1 MGKGILKRFTTM
13 AFIVAIPLAG
23 AVARINAQT
32 PRKVVADV
40 PFEFSVGYKTMP
52 AGGYVVETLASA
64 GNALLIQSADAKS
77 SALRS
82 TEATVPMKDKNH
94 ARLVFR
100 RYGERYFL
108 AEAWSGLDVSGRQLV
123 KSQEERAIEQELANL
138 ATNGNSAPAAYEVVE
153 LVAILR

>member
-1 MGKGILKRFTTM
+1 MRKGILKRFTTM

-23 AVARINAQT
+23 AVTRVHAQT

-52 AGGYVVETLASA
+52 AGGYIVETLASA
-64 GNALLIQSADAKS
+64 GNALLIQNADAKS
-77 SALRS
+77 SALRGS
-82 TEATVPMKDKNH
+82 EATVPMKDRHH

-108 AEAWSGLDVSGRQLV
+108 AEVWSGLDVSGRQLV
-123 KSQEERAIEQELANL
+123 KSQEERAIEKEFANL

>member
-1 MGKGILKRFTTM
+1 MRKENLRRSTIM
-13 AFIVAIPLAG
+13 AFIIEMALVSAA
-23 AVARINAQT
+23 ATVNAQT

-52 AGGYVVETLASA
+52 AGGYIVQAVPSA

-77 SALRS
+77 SALRRS
-82 TEATVPMKDKNH
+82 EATVPMKDKKH
-94 ARLVFR
+94 ARLVFH

-108 AEAWSGLDVSGRQLV
+108 AEVWSGLDVSGLQLV

-153 LVAILR
+153 LVAIVR

>member
-1 MGKGILKRFTTM
+1 MRKEVLRRFTTM
-13 AFIVAIPLAG
+13 AFIVAIPLVSA
-23 AVARINAQT
+23 AARVNAQA
-32 PRKVVADV
+32 PKKVVADV

-52 AGGYVVETLASA
+52 AGEYIVETVASA

-77 SALRS
+77 SALRRS
-82 TEATVPMKDKNH
+82 EATVPTKDKKH
-94 ARLVFR
+94 ARLVFH

-108 AEAWSGLDVSGRQLV
+108 AEVWSGLDVSGRQLV
-123 KSQEERAIEQELANL
+123 KSQEERAIEQELANV